1 MIPFYL
7 CLIFSHWKR
16 ILEQLKQIKFLQSC
30 FFMFS
35 LTVLKSSTGV
45 NWKSVYFIFLN
56 CTQTLA
62 LFPIIISL
70 KETELQNLPKITR
83 VCKQAGIFQASY
95 RWFRQLAS
103 SQINCKEVF
112 GCTFNQQLPTIS
124 RPLTNWLWNSYFSVA
139 TGSRQGVTNKSL
151 GLCDW
156 GLIDIWW
163 FIAKLTISN

>member
-1 MIPFYL
+1 M
-7 CLIFSHWKR
+7 
-16 ILEQLKQIKFLQSC
+16 QLKQIKV
-30 FFMFS
+30 FFYQKNS

-70 KETELQNLPKITR
+70 KETELQNLPENPR

-103 SQINCKEVF
+103 SQIKCKVF
-112 GCTFNQQLPTIS
+112 GCTFNQQLPTMS
-124 RPLTNWLWNSYFSVA
+124 RPLTNWLRNSYFSVG
-139 TGSRQGVTNKSL
+139 TGSHQGVTKKSL
-151 GLCDW
+151 WLCDW
-156 GLIDIWW
+156 GLIDIRW
-163 FIAKLTISN
+163 FIANQTVSN